1 MLGET
6 VHVEHSSLHVKRTG
20 RMWLSAEW
28 RGGLRGHAAANV
40 LCDAGACARPVG
52 LGLEILS
59 LPPMV
64 KLQLMQGQGTN
75 TA

>member
-6 VHVEHSSLHVKRTG
+6 VHVERSSLHVKRTG
-20 RMWLSAEW
+20 RMWLSAER
-28 RGGLRGHAAANV
+28 RGGLRGHAAANA
-40 LCDAGACARPVG
+40 LCDVGACACPVG